1 MNDLTPQNEQVIIHF
16 QDGRILPIR
25 QSDVRAIETRRPRQ
39 EFQLAQR
46 VDHGAI
52 KNQQI
57 NQAHH
62 TFFAIGAVFCFGI
75 VGFLL
80 LASIAK
86 FLAAPTIVQ
95 PPPVEVKC
103 PIFGT
108 CNVK

>member
-1 MNDLTPQNEQVIIHF
+1 MSYQHQDQEALITF
-16 QDGRILPIR
+16 RDGRQLSIR
-25 QSDVRAIETRRPRQ
+25 ESDIAAIQTYQPTARIARPQ
-39 EFQLAQR
+39 QN
-46 VDHGAI
+46 DIGAI
-52 KNQQI
+52 RNQQI
-57 NQAHH
+57 NQAHT

-95 PPPVEVKC
+95 PPPVEVRC
-103 PIFGT
+103 PVFGT